1 MRLRLVVFSLV
12 LLFSLSGW
20 GEEGE
25 GTMTLN
31 LNDADIR
38 AFIATV
44 SEMTGKNFIID
55 PRVKGKVTV
64 VSGTPVPPDR
74 VYEIFLS
81 VLKVHGF
88 AAVPSGDAI
97 KILPNTMAGT
107 DRVPTVY
114 EEQPEESDKLV
125 TRVIQV
131 NHADAAQL
139 VPILRPLIPQ
149 QAHLAAHANSNT
161 LVVTDSASNINRVVS
176 IIQRIDQANN
186 RDIEIIPLR
195 YSLASDLQQTL
206 TSLNKAAGPN
216 GPSAGQTS
224 TLIADDRTN
233 SLILSGDPTWRTNM
247 RLLIAQLD
255 TPIAN
260 DDNTEV
266 IYLKYAAAKSLV
278 SVLQGVGTQQLKAQG
293 AEGSKDTT
301 GSTTRFDIQ
310 ADETTNALVVTAP
323 PFLMRSLKSVIRK
336 LDIRRAQVLIE
347 AIIAELQY
355 DKSIELGV
363 EWETAIPGT
372 GFSAGTQFPTTL
384 SSISSYP
391 TTTGGGLSIG
401 YFANGNLRAL
411 IKAFAGNDDANIL
424 STPSLVT
431 LDNEQATIHVG
442 QNVPFVTGQYSN
454 NDSVGGSNPFQTIE
468 RHDVGVKLTVTPQIN
483 EGNTIRMK
491 IEQEVSSVVPTTS
504 DTSGASDVVTNKRI
518 IETTVLVDDQET
530 IVLGGLVHD
539 NLTETVSKVP
549 LLGDIPVLGLLF
561 QNRRTALEKR
571 NLMVFLRPEIM
582 RTRRTGAEVTRNRYN
597 EIRQLQEEAKEEG
610 ILLMPFEDPPVL
622 PAEGANS
629 PYPPP
634 PAPVPEKKPDVP
646 TQEEGQ
652 SALHNDLWFQTVY

>member
-1 MRLRLVVFSLV
+1 MRLRSLVFSFA
-12 LLFSLSGW
+12 LLFSLSCW
-20 GEEGE
+20 GEDSER
-25 GTMTLN
+25 TMTLN

-81 VLKVHGF
+81 VLKVHGY

-97 KILPNTMAGT
+97 KILPDATAGK
-107 DRVPTVY
+107 DRVPTIY
-114 EEQPEESDKLV
+114 DEQPEESDKLV

-139 VPILRPLIPQ
+139 VPILRPLLPQ
-149 QAHLAAHANSNT
+149 QAHLAAHTNSNT
-161 LVVTDSASNINRVVS
+161 LVVTDSAANINRVVG

-195 YSLASDLQQTL
+195 HSLASDLQKTL
-206 TSLNKAAGPN
+206 TSLNKATDPKGKT
-216 GPSAGQTS
+216 AGQAS
-224 TLIADDRTN
+224 TMIADDRTN
-233 SLILSGDPTWRTNM
+233 SLILSGDPSWRTNM

-278 SVLQGVGTQQLKAQG
+278 SVLQGVGKQQLKAQG
-293 AEGSKDTT
+293 AESPKGAASN
-301 GSTTRFDIQ
+301 TTRFDIQ

-363 EWETAIPGT
+363 EWETSIPGT

-384 SSISSYP
+384 SSINNYP

-401 YFANGNLRAL
+401 YFVNGNLRAL
-411 IKAFAGNDDANIL
+411 LKAFAGNDDANIL

-431 LDNEQATIHVG
+431 LDNEKAMIHVG
-442 QNVPFVTGQYSN
+442 QNVPFLTGQYAN
-454 NDSVGGSNPFQTIE
+454 DDSVGGSNPFQTIE
-468 RHDVGVKLTVTPQIN
+468 RHDVGVKLSVTPQIN

-491 IEQEVSSVVPTTS
+491 IEQEVSSVVPASS
-504 DTSGASDVVTNKRI
+504 DTSGATDVVTNKRI

-539 NLTETVSKVP
+539 TLTETVSKVP

-597 EIRQLQEEAKEEG
+597 EIRQMQKEAREEG
-610 ILLMPFEDPPVL
+610 IPLMPFEDPPVL

-634 PAPVPEKKPDVP
+634 PASDEEQKPDTTP
-646 TQEEGQ
+646 EEEPPLPDGF
-652 SALHNDLWFQTVY
+652 WYQTVY